1 MTQRELIGFF
11 PWLPQYGLRPN
22 EYIGGF
28 ENATHRVA
36 IQLMDYYSTVS
47 FKISLLERDNVWV
60 DAYSV
65 IDLFSGDDLAAFLSR
80 DAALSDEDVAAFIS
94 DCIGRIGGRLFSV
107 VNTDDWA
114 VLVEFH
120 KNSVGRRN
128 SCFWEKVSGLTNR
141 VIRLDEIC
149 W

>member
-1 MTQRELIGFF
+1 LA
-11 PWLPQYGLRPN
+11 P
-22 EYIGGF
+22 
-28 ENATHRVA
+28 
-36 IQLMDYYSTVS
+36 
-47 FKISLLERDNVWV
+47 
-60 DAYSV
+60 YSV